1 MALSLSQLQSPKQKK
16 RRRVGRGDGS
26 GRGTYSGRGMKG
38 QRSRSGGK
46 NKLIRRGLKQMLQQL
61 PKSRGFTSPYSS
73 YEAVNIADLE
83 AAYKDGAVVT
93 VASMKKTRMIH
104 RNIRGV
110 KVLGVGKVTKKLTVY
125 AHSFSR
131 SAKDAITKAGGSV
144 QIIAIKKQKPRK
156 IDSKK
161 KK

>member
-1 MALSLSQLQSPKQKK
+1 MLSLSQLKSPKQKK
-16 RRRVGRGDGS
+16 HRRVGRGDGS

-46 NKLIRRGLKQMLQQL
+46 NKLLRRGLKQMLQQL

-73 YEAVNIADLE
+73 YEVVNIADLD
-83 AAYKDGAVVT
+83 AAYKDGAIIT
-93 VASMKKTRMIH
+93 VGAMKKAGMIH

-110 KVLGVGKVTKKLTVY
+110 KVLGTGKLTKKFTVH

-144 QIIAIKKQKPRK
+144 HIITIKKLAPHKAG
-156 IDSKK
+156 SNKK
-161 KK
+161 